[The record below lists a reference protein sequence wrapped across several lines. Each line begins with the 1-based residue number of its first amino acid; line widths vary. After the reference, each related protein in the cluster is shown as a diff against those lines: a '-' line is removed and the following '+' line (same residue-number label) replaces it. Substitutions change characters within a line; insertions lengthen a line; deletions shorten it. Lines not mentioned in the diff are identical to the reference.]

1 MSDSADSAA
10 PVAPL
15 SEAGDAA
22 TRPVVR
28 LKPGAQKRIL
38 RGHPWAYSNEI
49 QMDPACKALPLGSV
63 VRLDSAEG
71 EGLGTAL
78 FNRLP
83 LIAARLLSR
92 DPRAEIDDT
101 FLEARLRRALAI
113 RERLFDKPFY
123 RPVHA
128 EADGLPG
135 TIVDRFGDT
144 LVLQINTAG
153 MERLLEPLIAALD
166 RLIAPAR
173 ILLRNEGPARQM
185 EGLEDRVEA
194 LRGSLEEPIALEE
207 NGARYLADPGEGQKT
222 GWFYDQRDNR
232 AWAAR
237 LARDARVLDGYC
249 YSGGFTVQAALAG
262 AREVLSIDRSQAALE
277 LAAQA
282 AALNGVAERCRFHKA
297 EVFKQLDGLAR
308 NKEVFDLVIVDPP
321 AFIKS
326 KKDLFQ
332 GAKGYRKLARMAAEV
347 VAPEGYLFIASCS
360 HHMAPDAFAE
370 QVRRGVANAGRQARV
385 LHSAGAAPDH
395 PVHPALPETAYL
407 KALVLA
413 VD

>member
-1 MSDSADSAA
+1 MSEIPLPTEA
-10 PVAPL
+10 PE
-15 SEAGDAA
+15 SEAADAA
-22 TRPVVR
+22 RPVVQ
-28 LKPGAQKRIL
+28 LKPGAHKRLL
-38 RGHPWAYSNEI
+38 RGHPWVYSNEI
-49 QMDPACKALPLGSV
+49 QMDETSRALPPGAV

-78 FNRLP
+78 YNRLP

-92 DPRAEIDDT
+92 DPRAAIDGA
-101 FLEARLRRALAI
+101 FLAARLRRALAI
-113 RERLFDKPFY
+113 RERLFAEPYY
-123 RPVHA
+123 RLVHA

-144 LVLQINTAG
+144 LVLQVNTAG
-153 MERLLEPLIAALD
+153 MERLVPLLVEALD
-166 RLIAPAR
+166 GLLAPAR
-173 ILLRNEGPARQM
+173 ILLRGEGPARQM
-185 EGLEDRVEA
+185 EGLESRVEA
-194 LRGSLEEPIALEE
+194 LRGSFDAPIPVRE
-207 NGARYLADPGEGQKT
+207 NGARYLADAGEGQKT

-232 AWAAR
+232 AWVAR

-249 YSGGFTVQAALAG
+249 YSGGFAVQAALGG
-262 AREVLSIDRSQAALE
+262 AREVLAIDRSEAALE
-277 LAAQA
+277 LAGQA
-282 AALNGVAERCRFHKA
+282 AALNGVAERCRFQKA
-297 EVFKQLDGLAR
+297 EVFKRLDGLAR
-308 NKEVFDLVIVDPP
+308 NREAFDLVIVDPP

-347 VAPEGYLFIASCS
+347 VAPEGFLFIASCS

-370 QVRRGVANAGRQARV
+370 QIRRGIANAGRQARI
-385 LHSAGAAPDH
+385 LHAAGAAADH

-413 VD
+413 LD